1 MSVVTS
7 GRFWSVMWSTD
18 AKMFSVLFVPRPVI
32 CLANGGVAVFRAVD
46 VPGCLSPSLANR
58 GSGAALGTQHAT

>member
-1 MSVVTS
+1 
-7 GRFWSVMWSTD
+7 
-18 AKMFSVLFVPRPVI
+18 MFSVLFVPCPVI